1 MSGEFSDI
9 HGDLLED
16 SPKMQELEEREKYSS
31 LQQGLAFAKEL
42 NILRN
47 DFYYQAIDGDETILI
62 DFSYQPLDTL
72 SGDAYSARK
81 IDKNRTFYFIVDG
94 MGHGLSASLSSMLM
108 TSFVNHTIDKMLG
121 IGNFGLDRLIY
132 ESLDYIK
139 AILLEEEAL
148 SADFILL
155 DSATL
160 QLQYANF
167 AMPAMLLQNKQK
179 EIIRVKSNNPP
190 MSKYMKDFKTSSY
203 DISDIFKFL
212 FYSDGMIENST
223 RFNDKLYMEFIE
235 DDFYNSFTK
244 EGMKERLLHKIEKP
258 EDDITFIF
266 INRLDL
272 KDAVISKRSF
282 DTTLDAMDEANEYYT
297 EVWESL
303 TDDIKLIY
311 RAGIVFS
318 ELFMNAYEHGNLS
331 INTKEKHILIEQD
344 RYLDTLMELQ
354 KSCTKKI
361 TVTISKIEY
370 NTSSYIIT
378 KIEDEGVGFDT
389 QILSKIFRNVKS
401 FNGRGVFVS
410 RSSSLGIYYNERGNS
425 VLFLHKV

>member
-9 HGDLLED
+9 NGDLLED

-121 IGNFGLDRLIY
+121 IGNFELDRLIY

-303 TDDIKLIY
+303 TDDTKLIY